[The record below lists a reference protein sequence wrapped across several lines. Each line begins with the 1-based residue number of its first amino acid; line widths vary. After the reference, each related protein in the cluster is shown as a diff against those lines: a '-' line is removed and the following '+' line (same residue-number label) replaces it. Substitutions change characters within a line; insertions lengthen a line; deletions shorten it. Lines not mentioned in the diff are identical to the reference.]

1 MNRQKNTAYQGY
13 MVQFMSYLHGMQY
26 DKDHIFDNES
36 LYNITPDDVTRW
48 LCVKCFGVE
57 YPDPDDPPSLCR
69 STSLEVY
76 KKALSWYMPNRIQP
90 WDCRNNTG
98 NPTKSKEV
106 NEIIKHVKK
115 KEVRK
120 QGKAPASKRALTQ
133 AEFRA
138 ILVYF
143 FEKQTFQYRYRY
155 SSMLLYQYYLIAR
168 CDDVAHFLI
177 NDLHAHTDP
186 AFSSFTLQTKV
197 TWSKNVLEERNC
209 PDQIFFGSFD
219 PQYCLLLSLSIYLE
233 VWFCDTNR
241 HQQKAFLFAD
251 DDPEDPK
258 AVERIKANYSTTL
271 RKYFVVSLGLSSELG
286 THSIRKYAASW
297 ARALGCLMDEIE
309 NRGRWRTATRRIVDR
324 YVNVEQMFLDAK
336 VAAALC
342 VGGAIKYC
350 LVDNS
355 GVTTLWL
362 KENVVPGLCN
372 YFGEDNKIVD
382 VLALPLL
389 WVCMNPD
396 MKETAPLAISI
407 RVQQAY
413 EQIRVL
419 DLNINP
425 VKRVFL
431 AINRYQDTVTI
442 DEIVRVDGD
451 HDDASQGEL
460 QTTRNNNN
468 NNDTNLLLTQMQQIR
483 HSMAAHFDGIQQQ
496 QNNLRME
503 MIERHKILTKN
514 INRIFIQPPRM
525 GTQQQRQD
533 REARNNFLDA
543 AEEVAQPQL
552 VAELGKAPKSIYDL
566 WTEYAFG
573 SGGRKA
579 AKDFNVH
586 ERGKCRF
593 NYSRRKVVWDCIALH
608 VNAGFLAATACDRI
622 LECYGRNQT
631 VTAIINAMVK
641 DKKHGGHPNLRV

>member
-1 MNRQKNTAYQGY
+1 
-13 MVQFMSYLHGMQY
+13 
-26 DKDHIFDNES
+26 
-36 LYNITPDDVTRW
+36 
-48 LCVKCFGVE
+48 
-57 YPDPDDPPSLCR
+57 
-69 STSLEVY
+69 
-76 KKALSWYMPNRIQP
+76 MPNRIQG
-90 WDCRNNTG
+90 WDCVNNTG

-106 NEIIKHVKK
+106 NELIKHVKK

-120 QGKAPASKRALTQ
+120 LGKAPATKRALTQ

-143 FEKQTFQYRYRY
+143 FEKNNFQYRYRY

-177 NDLHAHTDP
+177 RDLHAHTDP
-186 AFSSFTLQTKV
+186 AFSSFALQTKV

-219 PQYCLLLSLSIYLE
+219 PQYCLLLSLSMYLE
-233 VWFCDTNR
+233 VWFGDNELN
-241 HQQKAFLFAD
+241 HQKEFLFAD
-251 DDPEDPK
+251 DNSADPK
-258 AVERIKANYSTTL
+258 AVDRIKANYSTTL
-271 RKYFVVSLGLSSELG
+271 RKYFVVFVRLSSELG

-297 ARALGCLMDEIE
+297 ARALGCLIDEIE

-324 YVNVEQMFLDAK
+324 YVNVEQLFLDAK

-350 LVDNS
+350 LVENS
-355 GVTTLWL
+355 DVTIPWL
-362 KENVVPGLCN
+362 KENVVPGL
-372 YFGEDNKIVD
+372 YDFFGEDDKIVD

-396 MKETAPLAISI
+396 MIEIAPLAISI
-407 RVQQAY
+407 RVQEAY
-413 EQIRVL
+413 ERIRKL
-419 DLNINP
+419 DVNVNP

-442 DEIVRVDGD
+442 DEIIDVTGD
-451 HDDASQGEL
+451 HDAVEGEL
-460 QTTRNNNN
+460 QTRNNNN
-468 NNDTNLLLTQMQQIR
+468 NNNGNDTNILLIQMQQIR
-483 HSMAAHFDGIQQQ
+483 QSMTAHFDGMQQQ
-496 QNNLRME
+496 QNNLRSE
-503 MIERHKILTKN
+503 MLERHKIMTKN

-525 GTQQQRQD
+525 GTQQQRLD
-533 REARNNFLDA
+533 REARNNFIEA
-543 AEEVAQPQL
+543 AEELAQPQL
-552 VAELGKAPKSIYDL
+552 IAELGKSPRSIFEL

-593 NYSRRKVVWDCIALH
+593 NYCRRKVVWDCISLH

-631 VTAIINAMVK
+631 VTAIINAMVR
-641 DKKHGGHPNLRV
+641 DKRNGGHPNLRV